1 MPFDFIEETADSPT
15 FDFIEDPIAANSPN
29 QQDKTAMAAA
39 LAESNLRS
47 NEEQI
52 TDTTT
57 LFTSNRQAIQEG
69 REELIRSN
77 ISALEQQKAIEQSAE
92 LFDEAIA
99 TGDSILAQG
108 SIDTAREAQE
118 RILRDAIEFNAL
130 DTFRADTEETESEKL
145 DNTQAILA
153 AEMLANKEIDEET
166 NIGIFDKA
174 AQLYTDLQRS
184 ANEHGNSLKTDIV
197 KGVVN
202 GVPAMLEGVADNI
215 NKLLPDAYWELLA
228 QGDVEEFKKQVMTN
242 VDKDTLPKFEVG
254 DVGKFT
260 EVVSAVSLGM
270 AAVVTKIP
278 KATSLGLTGLRF
290 ATAGTIA
297 DVAILDGMDSATEM
311 VMEVAPSTRAPI
323 TEWLADRDE
332 DSPWENKAKQAI
344 EAAGFN
350 LAAEGLVFGA
360 IKAARGLK
368 HMKQKLTPIQK
379 VAEDPIKMID
389 MLGDTELA
397 ADVALSKVT
406 DSDTLHPIMKQAVT
420 VDNAIEAVTPTTMK
434 THVDVK
440 QEIGLSGAASI
451 KELQKQSI
459 KAVES
464 INETIHQVNRLQG
477 NELDAAVARTQEE
490 VAGLFPDRMITDIS
504 VAEEQGVN
512 VASMYLS
519 KKGNGTGYVSESVAR
534 NQSEGIDN
542 VTIVKQDDGL
552 FYPMVQKVIKETNMT
567 EAIDFGETSWL
578 AKNAATRFV
587 VEPAD
592 FLPNHLLEDIGVA
605 SNARAA
611 IRRNFV
617 DPLVKRYTKNVTQK
631 DFQHVNDIAA
641 IGRDA
646 VVDDKG
652 RTGKWFNRE
661 EFDIQYNRLAET
673 TKTPDTAWDSYKAYR
688 EINDLQYA
696 VENNAEYIRKATM
709 GTEEIHITTPDFSF
723 SGNGIVKEGL
733 GVTDNFRVYS
743 LDDKKVF
750 AKGEIRATDQ
760 LEKYETHKI
769 VQLENS
775 TQLDTTGEVIK
786 YLLVKP
792 ADYKASMLDPFQ
804 VSYREGGRVV
814 YTGKYFSKQAS
825 TTVAGDGSVV
835 NLNPLT
841 HYTSANRR
849 ELVGHTTQL
858 ENARNAYRSA
868 MEEGADGGAITY
880 FPVTGIKKDGTFS
893 YATTGKQ
900 LTKQEADEIIS
911 KTALVDSVNMSRIV
925 EEGGIS
931 LKHPFEVRG
940 DREVPVAYDTAN
952 SSYID
957 ENHSGASTWLVTNK
971 KKKFASRGERLRDPQ
986 EKAAAVVD
994 PHQTAETA
1002 IESIINHGMAGNYTT
1017 RIANQFTAT
1026 AKSMGFLKPEFAN
1039 ASPQKIFSEGKNAI
1053 QPSITGATDTDYQ
1066 GLITTLESMQRG
1078 IGYKS
1083 TTNRIKDAQI
1093 NRMAEYFDS
1102 QNLSI
1107 KPAEYDEAGN
1117 LIQSKVSRGLVAFN
1131 DSKPLQKANN
1141 FLYTTQFG
1149 LNAAQFFTQGIGG
1162 AFTTAIQDPKKA
1174 LQAMGGAPIYALHF
1188 LDSAI
1193 PKKMK
1198 NNKQLMNLL
1207 GWDNGKEFDTFVNH
1221 MSKSGYIEVHNSQI
1235 DIAKRKANTG
1245 KKGVA
1250 FDLIDQAI
1258 DKSTIAMETGEML
1271 NQVVAYKTAYLRY
1284 KDLFPKADINSTAS
1298 TGWIIR
1304 EADKLTFNMK
1314 SSVQSN
1320 LAKNEVS
1327 GVIMRFKNFFW
1338 KVFQANTVGG
1348 KRSNK
1353 EKAAFWGT
1361 TTAAFG
1367 TGTNMYTEWA
1377 KTKLGIE
1384 DEKTIQ
1390 LMENG
1395 AANFMFTDA
1404 DGEGIIDVSNTID
1417 PRGIGSLFAD
1427 MTDPDTKLI
1436 HWMTGALGA
1445 KAVQVSDQTRS
1456 AVGYVAE
1463 VFYQPENVIPLT
1475 QEAMFELSKIS
1486 TGWTNTMRGYHAFNT
1501 GNLYSRSETPLVEGM
1516 SKASALSTM
1525 FGFKTTEEMA
1535 VYNNYG
1541 LIKSQ
1546 SNIVKS
1552 TAKEI
1557 FKIWQMEDKQD
1568 KSTEAGR
1575 AKAKM
1580 YRRMAKRLLN
1590 TPYKDQIEK
1599 QIDKKQYFAKTPQAE
1614 SSKET
1619 LEERR
1624 EQVRDFDERN

>member
-1 MPFDFIEETADSPT
+1 MPFDFIEDTPDRPT
-15 FDFIEDPIAANSPN
+15 FDFIEDSIATNSPQ
-29 QQDKTAMAAA
+29 QQDRTAMSAA
-39 LAESNLRS
+39 LAEANLRAD
-47 NEEQI
+47 EGDVI
-52 TDTTT
+52 DTTS
-57 LFTSNRQAIQEG
+57 LFTSNRQAIEAG
-69 REELIRSN
+69 KEELLRGN
-77 ISALEQQKAIEQSAE
+77 ISALEQEKAIQQSQA
-92 LFDEAIA
+92 LFEEAID

-108 SIDTAREAQE
+108 SVDSAREAKE
-118 RILRDAIEFNAL
+118 LMLRDAIEFNAL
-130 DTFRADTEETESEKL
+130 DTFRQDTEETESEKL

-174 AQLYTDLQRS
+174 SQLYTDLQRS
-184 ANEHGNSLKTDIV
+184 ANDHGNSLKTDV
-197 KGVVN
+197 MKGVVN

-228 QGDVEEFKKQVMTN
+228 QGDVEEYKRLVMQN
-242 VDKDTLPKFEVG
+242 VDEDTLPKFEVG
-254 DVGKFT
+254 STGEFV
-260 EVVSAVSLGM
+260 EVVSAVTLGM
-270 AAVVTKIP
+270 AAVATKIP

-290 ATAGTIA
+290 AAAGTIA

-311 VMEVAPSTRAPI
+311 VMDFAPSTRAPI

-332 DSPWENKAKQAI
+332 NSPWENKAKQAI

-350 LAAEGLVFGA
+350 IAAEGLVFGA
-360 IKAARGLK
+360 IKASRGLK
-368 HMKQKLTPIQK
+368 QFKARLTPIQK

-389 MLGDTELA
+389 MLGDKDLA
-397 ADVALSKVT
+397 ADIALSKIADT
-406 DSDTLHPIMKQAVT
+406 DDLHPIMKQAVT

-434 THVDVK
+434 THVDIK

-451 KELQKQSI
+451 KELQKQSL

-464 INETIHQVNRLQG
+464 INETVHTVNRLQG
-477 NELDAAVARTQEE
+477 DELEAAVARTQEQ
-490 VAGLFPDRMITDIS
+490 VAGLFPDRMITDINVS
-504 VAEEQGVN
+504 TEQGVN
-512 VASMYLS
+512 VANMYLS
-519 KKGNGTGYVSESVAR
+519 KKGTGTGYVSETVAK

-542 VTIVKQDDGL
+542 VSIVKQDDGL
-552 FYPMVQKVIKETNMT
+552 FYPVVKKVIKETNMT

-611 IRRNFV
+611 VRRNFV

-646 VVDDKG
+646 VVDAKG

-673 TKTPDTAWDSYKAYR
+673 DKSPDTAWDSYKAYR
-688 EINDLQYA
+688 EINDLQYS

-709 GTEEIHITTPDFSF
+709 GMEEINITTPDFNF

-733 GVTDNFRVYS
+733 GTTDNFRVFS
-743 LDDKKVF
+743 PTDKKVF
-750 AKGEIRATDQ
+750 AKGELRVTDQ
-760 LEKYETHKI
+760 LQKYENHRI
-769 VQLENS
+769 IQLENS
-775 TQLDTTGEVIK
+775 TQLDDTGEVIK
-786 YLLVKP
+786 YILANP
-792 ADYKASMLDPFQ
+792 ADYKAGMLDPFQ
-804 VSYREGGRVV
+804 VSYRDGGRVV

-825 TTVAGDGSVV
+825 TTVAGDGSII

-858 ENARNAYRSA
+858 ENARNAYRSL
-868 MEEGADGGAITY
+868 MEEGAEGGAITY
-880 FPVTGIKKDGTFS
+880 FPVSGIKKDGTFS
-893 YATTGKQ
+893 YAAKGKQ
-900 LTKQEADEIIS
+900 LTRAEADEIIS
-911 KTALVDSVNMSRIV
+911 KTKLVDSVNMSRIV
-925 EEGGIS
+925 EEGGITT
-931 LKHPFEVRG
+931 KHPFEVRG
-940 DREVPVAYDTAN
+940 DREVPVGYDTAN

-957 ENHSGASTWLVTNK
+957 ENHSGASTWLTTNK
-971 KKKFASRGERLRDPQ
+971 KKKFASRGERLLNPQ
-986 EKAAAVVD
+986 EEAAAVLD
-994 PHQTAETA
+994 PHQTAERA

-1026 AKSMGFLKPEFAN
+1026 AKSMGFLKPEFRD

-1053 QPSITGATDTDYQ
+1053 EPSITGTADTDYQ

-1078 IGYKS
+1078 LGYKS
-1083 TTNRIKDAQI
+1083 TTNRMKDAQI
-1093 NRMAEYFDS
+1093 NRLAEYLDS

-1117 LIQSKVSRGLVAFN
+1117 LIQSKVARGLVDLN
-1131 DSKPLQKANN
+1131 DANVLQKANN
-1141 FLYTTQFG
+1141 ALYVMQFG

-1193 PKKMK
+1193 VPKMK

-1284 KDLFPKADINSTAS
+1284 KDLFPKADINSSQS

-1304 EADKLTFNMK
+1304 EADKLSFNMK

-1327 GVIMRFKNFFW
+1327 GVVMRFKNFFW

-1348 KRSNK
+1348 KRSAK
-1353 EKAAFWGT
+1353 EKAAFWAT

-1377 KTKLGIE
+1377 KTKLGVE

-1395 AANFMFTDA
+1395 AANFLFTDS
-1404 DGEGIIDVSNTID
+1404 DGEGAIDVSNTID

-1436 HWMTGALGA
+1436 HWVTGALGA
-1445 KAVQVSDQTRS
+1445 KAMQVSDQTRS
-1456 AVGYVAE
+1456 AIGFITE
-1463 VFYQPENVIPLT
+1463 VYYQPENVVPLT

-1516 SKASALSTM
+1516 SNATALSTM
-1525 FGFKTTEEMA
+1525 FGFKSTEEMS

-1546 SNIVKS
+1546 SKVVKD
-1552 TAKEI
+1552 TGKEI
-1557 FKIWQMEDKQD
+1557 FKIWQLEDKQD
-1568 KSTEAGR
+1568 KTTAAGR

-1590 TPYKDQIEK
+1590 SPLKEQIEK
-1599 QIDKKQYFAKTPQAE
+1599 QIDKREYFAKTPQSE

-1619 LEERR
+1619 LQERR
-1624 EQVRDFDERN
+1624 EETQRFNSRN